1 MPAASERDGGRAWY
15 NFLYSAFFGRQKK
28 DSMQTQ
34 LKVKKQDG
42 AIEEY
47 LHTKVMGTISNALA
61 SVGEADI
68 FIAEQLAEVVTYY
81 LYQKPSRREVTT
93 SEVFSIIK
101 AVLTAT
107 GHDQAAILLSE
118 YNFERRIKRSRV
130 QVASIDIQEL
140 TDAEMLARGE
150 ELDGKCRWDKSVIVR
165 GLATKHGI
173 DQQTARAIASM
184 VEEKVFRMGMTLVP
198 ASLIKQLVLGDAAA
212 VLRAHEQL
220 QMA

>member
-1 MPAASERDGGRAWY
+1 
-15 NFLYSAFFGRQKK
+15 
-28 DSMQTQ
+28 MQIQ

-47 LHTKVMGTISNALA
+47 LHTKVMGAISNALA
-61 SVGEADI
+61 NVGEADI

-81 LYQKPSRREVTT
+81 LYQKPSRREVPS
-93 SEVFSIIK
+93 SEILSIIK

-107 GHDQAAILLSE
+107 GHDQAAIVLSE

-173 DQQTARAIASM
+173 DQQTARAIAAM

-198 ASLIKQLVLGDAAA
+198 QSLIKQLVLGDAAA
-212 VLRAHEQL
+212 VLRAQEQL
-220 QMA
+220 QIT

>member
-1 MPAASERDGGRAWY
+1 
-15 NFLYSAFFGRQKK
+15 
-28 DSMQTQ
+28 MQTQ

-61 SVGEADI
+61 SADEADI

-81 LYQKPSRREVTT
+81 LYQKPGRREVTS

-118 YNFERRIKRSRV
+118 YHFERRIKRSRI
-130 QVASIDIQEL
+130 QVASIDVQEL

-165 GLATKHGI
+165 SLATKHGI
-173 DQQTARAIASM
+173 AEQTARTIASM
-184 VEEKVFRMGMTLVP
+184 VEEKIFRIGMTLVP
-198 ASLIKQLVLGDAAA
+198 ASLVKQLVLGDTAAI
-212 VLRAHEQL
+212 LRAQEQL
-220 QMA
+220 QAV

>member
-1 MPAASERDGGRAWY
+1 
-15 NFLYSAFFGRQKK
+15 
-28 DSMQTQ
+28 MQTQ

-61 SVGEADI
+61 SADEADI

-81 LYQKPSRREVTT
+81 LYQKPGRREVTS

-118 YNFERRIKRSRV
+118 YHFERRIKRSRI
-130 QVASIDIQEL
+130 QVASIDVQEL

-173 DQQTARAIASM
+173 DQNTARAIASM
-184 VEEKVFRMGMTLVP
+184 VEEKVFRIGMTLVP
-198 ASLIKQLVLGDAAA
+198 ASLIKQLVLSDAAA
-212 VLRAHEQL
+212 VLRAQEQL
-220 QMA
+220 QMT

>member
-1 MPAASERDGGRAWY
+1 
-15 NFLYSAFFGRQKK
+15 
-28 DSMQTQ
+28 MQTQ

-61 SVGEADI
+61 SVGEADT

-81 LYQKPSRREVTT
+81 LYQKPSRRNVTT

-118 YNFERRIKRSRV
+118 SNFERRIKRSRI
-130 QVASIDIQEL
+130 QVASIDVQEL
-140 TDAEMLARGE
+140 TDAEMLVRGDE
-150 ELDGKCRWDKSVIVR
+150 IDGKCRWDKSVIVR

-173 DQQTARAIASM
+173 DKQTARAIASM

-198 ASLIKQLVLGDAAA
+198 ASLVKQLVLGDAAA
-212 VLRAHEQL
+212 VLRAQEQL
-220 QMA
+220 QLT